1 MRWLFIVN
9 PAAGHGRGE
18 RRWERGSP
26 EVLRACPGAEVWT
39 TAGPGAAVALARRAI
54 ERFEGVVAVGG
65 DGTLGEVVDGYLAAP
80 ESLRARV
87 VLGTW
92 PMGSGCDL
100 ARHLRI
106 SPEPQGMLRL
116 LSQGRPR
123 LLDAGSVEFSD
134 GEGRPRRR
142 FFINVAALGLAGEV
156 ALRAQAGGK
165 PWGGAL
171 SYLLTSLGAILDAR
185 AATLELCVDGERL
198 PAAAYHLVVV
208 ANTSSFGGGMRVAP
222 GADAQ
227 DGRLDLVAV
236 GDLTRWG
243 LLRRFPL
250 IYTGGHLGVE
260 GVTHRLVRRLEV
272 RSREKVTLNIDGEAI
287 GTLPA
292 VFEVRPKAVPF
303 LCPA

>member
-26 EVLRACPGAEVWT
+26 AVLKACPRAAVWT
-39 TAGPGAAVALARRAI
+39 TSGPGAATALIRRGLA
-54 ERFEGVVAVGG
+54 EFEGLIAVGG
-65 DGTLGEVVDGYLAAP
+65 DGTLGEVVDGYLSAP
-80 ESLRARV
+80 ESLRGRA

-106 SPEPQGMLRL
+106 SPEPRAMARL
-116 LSQGRPR
+116 LSQGRTR
-123 LLDAGSVEFSD
+123 LLDAGSVEFA
-134 GEGRPRRR
+134 GREGRSQRR

-165 PWGGAL
+165 PWGGTL
-171 SYLLTSLGAILDAR
+171 SYLLSSLGAIFRAR
-185 AATLELCVDGERL
+185 AWALELAIDGERL
-198 PAAAYHLVVV
+198 PPAAYHLLVV

-222 GADAQ
+222 AADAE

-250 IYTGGHLGVE
+250 IYAGAHLGLA

-272 RSREKVTLNIDGEAI
+272 RSRERVYLNIDGEAI

-292 VFEVRPKAVPF
+292 IFSVLPRAVPF